1 MNKQQTFYK
10 NYYMRFTKKFLQGT
24 GLTLIIS
31 FLGNP
36 VIAQEAGAATKNVT
50 SPNNLLATLMV
61 VIALILAFVIWGMGQ
76 VLITI
81 GKQALDKSKQPGK
94 VLPVVMLIGLSFLT
108 LITKAQDA
116 ANTETTNIVPNYGGL
131 DSTAFWILATVIFIE
146 VIVIG
151 FIMFSIRR
159 IQDELLPKKE
169 KSTSMVFSEWWTALD
184 KKLFTKAV
192 AVEKEADIML
202 DHDYDG
208 IKELD
213 NALPPWWK
221 WGFIITIGIA
231 FIYLMN
237 FHVLGYGKNPT
248 EEYQEEIAKAL
259 QSKEIFES
267 KNADKIDETNLKM
280 PDAKGLAAGKDIYLS
295 VCWTCHGKLGEG
307 GAGPNLT
314 DDNWIH
320 KGSITDIYMSIK
332 NGFPEKGMQSWNKN
346 YTPIEINYLSG
357 YIKTLRGTNPPN
369 PKAPQGDIF
378 TETVIA
384 DSTVAN
390 PVKAG
395 EETKKDT
402 SGNIKK

>member
-1 MNKQQTFYK
+1 
-10 NYYMRFTKKFLQGT
+10 MRFTKRLLTGI

-36 VIAQEAGAATKNVT
+36 AIAQNANATSKNVT
-50 SPNNLLATLMV
+50 SPNNLLETLMV

-81 GKQALDKSKQPGK
+81 GKQALDKNKQQGK
-94 VLPVVMLIGLSFLT
+94 ILPLVMLVGLSCLS
-108 LITKAQDA
+108 LITNAQDA
-116 ANTETTNIVPNYGGL
+116 VKTETTNVIPNYGGL
-131 DSTAFWILATVIFIE
+131 DSTAFWILATVLFIE

-159 IQDELLPKKE
+159 IQIELLPQKE
-169 KSTSMVFSEWWTALD
+169 KTDSMVFSEWWTGLD

-192 AVEKEADIML
+192 AVEKEADILL

-231 FIYLMN
+231 FIYLLN
-237 FHVLGYGKNPT
+237 FHVFGYGKNPT
-248 EEYQEEIAKAL
+248 EEYQEEIAKAQVAHDL
-259 QSKEIFES
+259 YES
-267 KNADKIDETNLKM
+267 KNADKIDEANLKI
-280 PDAKGLAAGKDIYLS
+280 PEAAGLTAGKEIFTS

-320 KGSITDIYMSIK
+320 KGSLTDIYMTIK
-332 NGFPEKGMQSWNKN
+332 NGYPDKGMQAWNKN
-346 YTPIEINYLSG
+346 YTPKQMNYLAG
-357 YIKTLRGTNPPN
+357 YIKSLRGTNPPN
-369 PKAPQGDIF
+369 PKAPQGDIYV
-378 TETVIA
+378 EIAA
-384 DSTVAN
+384 DSTIVN
-390 PVKAG
+390 PIKAG
-395 EETKKDT
+395 ADIKKD
-402 SGNIKK
+402 SSIIIKK